1 MKKTEQKYEKLFQTY
16 LTYLLKGD
24 RSGCSAIVRDMK
36 ESDVS
41 VFYIYEKFFKRSLYS
56 VGDLWEKNEISVAVE
71 HMATLI
77 TEGLMNELFP
87 DIISYDRK
95 NRKAVVASIE
105 NEEHQVGGKMVADI
119 FEKNGWDVFYLGGN
133 TPVPELVRYC
143 EENNPDILALSLSVY
158 TNMEI
163 LIKEIEELRKIT
175 SNTILIGGQAL
186 RNNGKEVAEQFTN
199 VLYISDL
206 IELDQ
211 FINNLDNQS

>member
-1 MKKTEQKYEKLFQTY
+1 MKKAEQKYEKLFETY
-16 LTYLLKGD
+16 LNYLLNGD
-24 RSGCSAIVRDMK
+24 RNGCSAIVRDMK
-36 ESDVS
+36 ESGVS
-41 VFYIYEKFFKRSLYS
+41 VFYIYEKFFKKSLYS
-56 VGDLWEKNEISVAVE
+56 VGELWEKNQISVAVE

-133 TPVPELVRYC
+133 TPVQELIRYF
-143 EENNPDILALSLSVY
+143 EENNPDIVALSLSVY

-163 LIKEIEELRKIT
+163 LIKEIKALRKIT
-175 SNTILIGGQAL
+175 CNTILIGGQAL
-186 RNNGKEVAEQFTN
+186 QNTGNEVAEPFTN
-199 VLYISDL
+199 VIYISDL
-206 IELDQ
+206 IDLDE